1 MLRYVIES
9 DLFFLYSSLSDVR
22 FSVCAL
28 CRECVDVVAS
38 QRTVVVCHLLLCA
51 VVFTSR
57 TLYLFNAILLRATT
71 KIADFW
77 AYFFPLADIRYIFGK
92 NNHGIDILH
101 YRGGIA
107 SFSTCR
113 RAFFAQIRLQ
123 AYRPSKHRERIHCS
137 MEILHNF
144 HSKVLRKSDTHL
156 TWRQNHFLEF
166 HPGWLL
172 LIDRISTNSMATIT
186 TNLQQN
192 KLIFSSFR
200 RLISWDFIFWVS
212 E

>member
-1 MLRYVIES
+1 M
-9 DLFFLYSSLSDVR
+9 
-22 FSVCAL
+22 
-28 CRECVDVVAS
+28 DVVAS

-101 YRGGIA
+101 YRGVSRAFRRVDELFLHRFG
-107 SFSTCR
+107 CR
-113 RAFFAQIRLQ
+113 RIGHLSIANVYIE
-123 AYRPSKHRERIHCS
+123 PHCS

-156 TWRQNHFLEF
+156 T
-166 HPGWLL
+166 
-172 LIDRISTNSMATIT
+172 
-186 TNLQQN
+186 
-192 KLIFSSFR
+192 
-200 RLISWDFIFWVS
+200 
-212 E
+212 